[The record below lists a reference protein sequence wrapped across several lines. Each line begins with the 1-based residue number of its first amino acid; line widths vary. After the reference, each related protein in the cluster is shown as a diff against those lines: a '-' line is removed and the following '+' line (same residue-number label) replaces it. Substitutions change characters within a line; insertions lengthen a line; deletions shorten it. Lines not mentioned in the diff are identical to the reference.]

1 MFVFDVISPPFS
13 VPTGDVS
20 DDDDA
25 VTDVILFSCIFLLI
39 RRSFFVLKSFTQ
51 DEDSVGRGWLGGGT

>member
-25 VTDVILFSCIFLLI
+25 VTDVILFSCIFLLV
-39 RRSFFVLKSFTQ
+39 RRNFTQ
-51 DEDSVGRGWLGGGT
+51 DEDSFGGWMGGGHNNKNL